1 MATDKFVF
9 WSMLPP
15 VASAIP
21 IKVSNSK
28 RPSHFVR
35 SSLQPGPS
43 CIFRRTAQPSVVCGA
58 LSRVRPRSRIAGG
71 VAKRSAHAG
80 VRGAQMMKVR
90 AAPGDV
96 ETIAASCPDKR
107 RSSLTTIA
115 LAYVTDQCNSLPMP
129 RFCQTCGRKCR
140 APCGGRSATRG
151 PTEQQ
156 PIIMIRRMAQRN
168 PSRTRQ
174 QGISKRRR

>member
-1 MATDKFVF
+1 MAIDKFVF
-9 WSMLPP
+9 WPMLLP

-28 RPSHFVR
+28 RPSHFAR
-35 SSLQPGPS
+35 SSLQLGPS

-115 LAYVTDQCNSLPMP
+115 LAYVTASALLTNAILCRCPAFAKHADANVERLVAADPPRAALLNNS
-129 RFCQTCGRKCR
+129 Q
-140 APCGGRSATRG
+140 
-151 PTEQQ
+151 
-156 PIIMIRRMAQRN
+156 
-168 PSRTRQ
+168 
-174 QGISKRRR
+174 

>member
-1 MATDKFVF
+1 
-9 WSMLPP
+9 MLLP

-28 RPSHFVR
+28 RPSHFAR
-35 SSLQPGPS
+35 SSLQLGPS

-115 LAYVTDQCNSLPMP
+115 FAYATASALLTDRNSLPMP

-168 PSRTRQ
+168 PSQIARNFETTALSGQ
-174 QGISKRRR
+174 P

>member
-80 VRGAQMMKVR
+80 VRGAQMGKSVQR
-90 AAPGDV
+90 PV
-96 ETIAASCPDKR
+96 TWKR
-107 RSSLTTIA
+107 RSPRLVMTT
-115 LAYVTDQCNSLPMP
+115 TFKFDDN
-129 RFCQTCGRKCR
+129 RFCLCHCVSVADRMQFFAD
-140 APCGGRSATRG
+140 APLS
-151 PTEQQ
+151 PN
-156 PIIMIRRMAQRN
+156 M
-168 PSRTRQ
+168 RTQ
-174 QGISKRRR
+174 I